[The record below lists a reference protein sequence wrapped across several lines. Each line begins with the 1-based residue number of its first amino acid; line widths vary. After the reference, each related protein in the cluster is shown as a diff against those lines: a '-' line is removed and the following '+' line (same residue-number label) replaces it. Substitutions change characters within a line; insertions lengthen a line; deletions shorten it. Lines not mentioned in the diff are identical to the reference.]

1 MCILIQIWYIYTCK
15 YVEGIL
21 VYHFGT
27 LLMGAQVI
35 HTTTIDIYLQQATP
49 AQWFPFNGSTVIR
62 AHKIIQ
68 NGLPHIC
75 ANIYIHYIFILY
87 TYIVYVYI
95 YLYMQCIRTFVY
107 QYIQYL
113 IPPSVCATWT
123 TRRHVAIIKSPP
135 RFWAAFILAESRVES
150 GKTGT
155 PASCTC
161 QKSRLSW
168 FKYLYVYITYSN
180 IYTYIQIIYYKHTY
194 DNIYIYI

>member
-1 MCILIQIWYIYTCK
+1 MCK
-15 YVEGIL
+15 Y
-21 VYHFGT
+21 
-27 LLMGAQVI
+27 
-35 HTTTIDIYLQQATP
+35 
-49 AQWFPFNGSTVIR
+49 
-62 AHKIIQ
+62 
-68 NGLPHIC
+68 
-75 ANIYIHYIFILY
+75 IYIHYIFILY

-194 DNIYIYI
+194 DNIYIYIINDDYMILVHQPLSSMK